1 MTRKN
6 EIKEVLGSIIKG
18 KILCDEPMSLHTSL
32 AVGGNADALVYIENE
47 DQLALVVGRLKEKEI
62 NIFIAGNLTNVIVRD
77 GGYRGA
83 ILLMTGSK
91 GVRLRLYAA
100 KRLFNFRPGR
110 RGAGKSCQPFS

>member
-6 EIKEVLGSIIKG
+6 EIKEVLRSIIKG

-62 NIFIAGNLTNVIVRD
+62 NIF
-77 GGYRGA
+77 Y
-83 ILLMTGSK
+83 S
-91 GVRLRLYAA
+91 
-100 KRLFNFRPGR
+100 
-110 RGAGKSCQPFS
+110 GKSDECHCAGRWIPGSHIVDDRKQRSPVATIRRKTAI